1 VISQL
6 LAAIEASGAAGGC
19 GPRTRRAHAGDVAA
33 WLGWLGDRDTGVLA
47 AGRVQWTC
55 GPPSGSMRER
65 RLPADV

>member
-1 VISQL
+1 
-6 LAAIEASGAAGGC
+6 
-19 GPRTRRAHAGDVAA
+19 VAA

-65 RLPADV
+65 RLPADVTAR